1 MENSTLQLDRATVP
15 GDGDGAQGSGAMGLG
30 SPVGEVEWEAVL
42 EALRVKLGGELF
54 DRWIA
59 PIRVVSFSGSE
70 LALEV
75 DGIGL
80 QQCLEHRYL
89 GTIRAVLAERLGC
102 APAVSLRAA
111 LRPEAAPPPGG
122 ARSPGAAIAW
132 RRVEHAR
139 AGAPAAQPSRRTGR
153 EVTLASFVVGHSNS
167 LAHKAA
173 MEVLDDP
180 GHRYNPLIV
189 HGGSGVGK
197 THLLRALEQ
206 EFRSRKRP
214 GKPEGDPYPFYRVI
228 YVTAEEFFNQ
238 YAASV
243 QDGTVRRFRERH
255 RSQDVLI
262 LDDVQLLVDKKKTQI
277 EFLHTFSSLFE
288 SGRQVILG
296 SDVPPKALRM
306 LDESLVCRFIGGLA
320 VEIRKPD
327 FETRLGIARNH
338 AARLPYGIDD
348 AALELV
354 ARNVRRGARDIEGAM
369 LELRLHA
376 APGERITVERAATI
390 LAGILG
396 EAGARIDFQRIVRAV
411 AFHFGVPE
419 EALVSKCRERHVTF
433 ARQVAVHLSRLYTK
447 KSRTEIG
454 KHFGK
459 RDPSTVKSAEKK
471 IERLLRS
478 PGGDFTREIE
488 AIKARIED

>member
-1 MENSTLQLDRATVP
+1 MENSILRSDLATVP
-15 GDGDGAQGSGAMGLG
+15 GEENGVRGVGPMEL
-30 SPVGEVEWEAVL
+30 PVGEGEWETVL
-42 EALRVKLGGELF
+42 EVLRVKLGAELF

-59 PIRVVSFSGSE
+59 PIRVVSFSSSE
-70 LALEV
+70 VVLEV
-75 DGIGL
+75 YGFGL
-80 QQCLEHRYL
+80 QQCVEHRYL
-89 GTIRAVLAERLGC
+89 GTIRAVLEERLGC
-102 APAVSLRAA
+102 APAVSVRAA
-111 LRPEAAPPPGG
+111 PRPRAAPPRDR
-122 ARSPGAAIAW
+122 ARPVSTANDA
-132 RRVEHAR
+132 RRVER
-139 AGAPAAQPSRRTGR
+139 AAACAPAAQPSRRAGR
-153 EVTLASFVVGHSNS
+153 EVTLASFVLGHSNS

-173 MEVLDDP
+173 MEVLEDP

-197 THLLRALEQ
+197 THLLRALEH
-206 EFRSRKRP
+206 EFRSRRRP
-214 GKPEGDPYPFYRVI
+214 GKPEGDPCPFYRVI

-243 QDGTVRRFRERH
+243 QDGTVRRFREKH

-262 LDDVQLLVDKKKTQI
+262 VDDVQLLVDKKKTQI

-320 VEIRKPD
+320 VEVRKPD
-327 FETRLGIARNH
+327 FEARLGITRNH
-338 AARLPYGIDD
+338 AARLPGGIDD
-348 AALELV
+348 AALELI
-354 ARNVRRGARDIEGAM
+354 ARSLRGGARDIEGAM

-376 APGERITVERAATI
+376 APGERITVERASAI
-390 LAGILG
+390 LAGVLG
-396 EAGARIDFQRIVRAV
+396 EAGARVDLQCIVRAV
-411 AFHFGVPE
+411 AFHFGVAD
-419 EALVSKCRERHVTF
+419 EAIVSKCRERHVTF
-433 ARQVAVHLSRLYTK
+433 ARQVAMHLARLYTR
-447 KSRTEIG
+447 KSRPEIG
-454 KHFGK
+454 KYFGK

-471 IERLLRS
+471 IEKLLRS